1 MPSSPEHYP
10 SLPFAVDRNSGSSL
24 IDQVTDGF
32 RRAIVA
38 GVYPIDST
46 LPTFMEIA
54 SGLGVSMNVVRAAM
68 GSLVDEGLLGARR
81 GVGCVVKPNG
91 TKLCLGR
98 VIVVQPGGNG
108 GYYFNIIV
116 GVIRE
121 TLSRL
126 GYFVTGITA
135 FRCPGRS
142 YDFSRLDIELREHVD
157 MVVLISRNV
166 AAMDMLVRRK
176 VPFVVVGQRITKDR
190 GTDAVGWVCEDFDA
204 GMADVVAQ
212 CRRVGVRRVCVVH
225 AWRRRHATFA
235 AFDAAG
241 IAVEDWQI
249 PPMARYGSIEG
260 VQRAGMEAFAARL
273 ARGKDWLPDL
283 FVFSDDDILA
293 SGCLMALAYAGV
305 RVPEDVRVVT
315 LSNKGLGPVYPRT
328 LARLEIDP
336 ASYGDSVA
344 RYVHSILLGKH
355 SVKPPVLAS
364 VYVPGESFPDGHN
377 GHKCP

>member
-1 MPSSPEHYP
+1 MSPEHCP
-10 SLPFAVDRNSGSSL
+10 ILPFAVDRNSGLNL

-46 LPTFMEIA
+46 LPTFREIA
-54 SGLGVSMNVVRAAM
+54 SGLGVSMNVVRTAM
-68 GSLVDEGLLGARR
+68 GSLVDEGLLGTRR
-81 GVGCVVKPNG
+81 GIGSVVKPNG

-121 TLSRL
+121 TLSKL

-135 FRCPGRS
+135 FRSPGRS

-157 MVVLISRNV
+157 MVVLISRNI
-166 AAMDMLVRRK
+166 AAMDMLMRRK
-176 VPFVVVGQRITKDR
+176 VPFVVVGQRTTKDR
-190 GTDAVGWVCEDFDA
+190 ESDVVRWVCEDFDA

-212 CRRVGVRRVCVVH
+212 CRRAGVRRVCVVH

-235 AFDAAG
+235 AFRAAG
-241 IAVEDWQI
+241 IAADDWQI

-273 ARGKDWLPDL
+273 SKGKDWLPDL

-328 LARLEIDP
+328 LARLEVDP

-344 RYVHSILLGKH
+344 RYVHRLLSDAAGAEAPTL
-355 SVKPPVLAS
+355 SS
-364 VYVPGESFPDGHN
+364 VYIPGESFPEA
-377 GHKCP
+377 